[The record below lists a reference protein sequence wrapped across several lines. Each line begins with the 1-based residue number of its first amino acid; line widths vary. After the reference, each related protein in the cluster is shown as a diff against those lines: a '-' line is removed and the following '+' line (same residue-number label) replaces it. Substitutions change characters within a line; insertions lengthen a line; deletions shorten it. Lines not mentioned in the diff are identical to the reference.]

1 MASASGVGV
10 IVSLVTSVT
19 PDLEALWDHAHK
31 DVIAK
36 RGGVALLHT
45 LCAGDDVDKLLRD
58 VVSSSSLWSVS
69 NNGRIVGM
77 GIVRDR
83 VVEVIYVAHD
93 SRRQKVATKLMKSL
107 LEGDTPPHDAYA
119 LPGDRAMKSLYES
132 LGWKARL
139 LTMRD
144 A

>member
-1 MASASGVGV
+1 M

-19 PDLEALWDHAHK
+19 PQVETLWHHAHK
-31 DVIAK
+31 DVLVK

-45 LCAGDDVDKLLRD
+45 LCGEGDVGQLLVD
-58 VVSSSSLWSVS
+58 VVSTSSLWIVS
-69 NNGRIVGM
+69 DKGQIKGL
-77 GIVRDR
+77 GLVRER
-83 VVEVIYVAHD
+83 VVEAIYVVHEF
-93 SRRQKVATKLMKSL
+93 RRQKVATKLMKSL
-107 LEGDTPPHDAYA
+107 LQSDTPPIDAYA

-139 LTMRD
+139 LTMRG